1 MADRLW
7 SAWYDAVL
15 PHAPGC
21 PVAVASYEIKRA
33 AIEFCDR
40 SLAWRK
46 PMTAIDSA
54 VGVGEYTLPDVAA
67 GVMVVQLLEARWLGV
82 KLTKKRPDELESLY
96 APTDWRA
103 VPGTP
108 LYFTQ
113 ETPNAVR
120 LVPAP
125 NVLTVAAI
133 NGLWA
138 AVKPKDDATGID
150 DAVAGENYTAIADG
164 ALRNIFRSP
173 KKKYTNPT
181 LADAHGAI
189 FDSEIGNAAYRAF
202 RGGAGTTTRTQ
213 TSFT

>member
-21 PVAVASYEIKRA
+21 PAAVAGYEIKRA

-54 VGVGEYTLPDVAA
+54 VGVGEYTLPDVVA
-67 GVMVVQLLEARWLGV
+67 GVMVAQLLEARWLGV
-82 KLTKKRPDELESLY
+82 RLTKKRPDELESLY

-113 ETPNAVR
+113 ETPNTVR

-164 ALRNIFRSP
+164 ALRNLFRSP
-173 KKKYTNPT
+173 KKPYSNPI

-202 RGGAGTTTRTQ
+202 RGNGGVTRTQ